1 MQAIYRDEEKTKEQL
16 LGEFQNKISDKDQE
30 MKNELEKYLNENMNL
45 RVELR
50 QIQDLMTRQKKW
62 LIISSNK
69 YHKTNYKS

>member
-30 MKNELEKYLNENMNL
+30 MKNELEKYLNENMSL

-50 QIQDLMTRQKKW
+50 HMKDQIAGQKK
-62 LIISSNK
+62 
-69 YHKTNYKS
+69 